1 LKETKHKIRRTAHKS
16 PEQQNRNESGDDSD
30 RDGDL
35 QVLHKPRLM
44 DVLRMQ
50 FKRESG
56 ALPTLAVLKSP
67 FDWQLPDAQTPP

>member
-1 LKETKHKIRRTAHKS
+1 
-16 PEQQNRNESGDDSD
+16 
-30 RDGDL
+30 
-35 QVLHKPRLM
+35 
-44 DVLRMQ
+44 MQ